1 MQLMGFLILFTGVFY
16 IALSDRMRLNKKI
29 KPKTHRIFISLGWVI
44 WSAGAVFC
52 LFNYKLT
59 HALMFIVGSLVA
71 KEIIGS
77 LKD

>member
-1 MQLMGFLILFTGVFY
+1 MQLMGFLILFTGVFQ
-16 IALSDRMRLNKKI
+16 ITLSNRLRLNKKI
-29 KPKTHRIFISLGWVI
+29 KPETHRILIILGWII

-52 LFNYKLT
+52 LFNYKIT
-59 HALMFIVGSLVA
+59 HALMFIIGSLVA